1 MHRFAAL
8 AMAVLTLQGAEVVH
22 VGDKFKDSG
31 KCKACHSHIVK
42 EWEDSWHAKSHYEND
57 EYFRKTIDYVA
68 RKTSRKSL
76 NTIKIEC
83 AACHN
88 PRISVTS
95 TNAEYEA
102 IAALNLDKNSAATKA
117 LQSDTISEGINCVV
131 CHNIDQIHDTLP
143 ESKRGIHRVSWMKS
157 GVMSGPYA
165 DAKSPYHKVEH
176 RDFMDTDPNK
186 LCFVC
191 HANDTSEEGV
201 RFTNMQ
207 SEFKEG
213 GKKCVDCHMGPRK
226 EGVAATLRDR
236 NGKQHKRLI
245 RSHGFIGAHT
255 ESMWKDALKVTMK
268 KTPRGLDVTLHNP
281 QPHALPSGFGSREI
295 LVEAHYSKGGKVIK
309 TEPLSLTAHYLNKW
323 GKPTIPHL
331 AAKTVENISIP
342 AYGEKT
348 FSLPLASGAEKVS
361 LSVSYRL
368 VNDEVRG
375 LLVLKDPIWSKKTVI
390 KKLDMGLK

>member
-1 MHRFAAL
+1 MHWLAAVAL
-8 AMAVLTLQGAEVVH
+8 AFFTLQGAEVVA

-42 EWEDSWHAKSHYEND
+42 EWENSWHAKSHYAND
-57 EYFRKTIDYVA
+57 EYFQKTIDYIA
-68 RKTSRKSL
+68 RKSSGKSL

-95 TNAEYEA
+95 TDAEYEA
-102 IAALNLDKNSAATKA
+102 IAALKLDKNLAATKA
-117 LQSDTISEGINCVV
+117 LQSDTIAEGINCVV

-165 DAKSPYHKVEH
+165 DAKSPYHKVEQ
-176 RDFMDTDPNK
+176 RDFMDTNPNK

-191 HANDTSEEGV
+191 HANDTSEEGH

-207 SEFKEG
+207 SEFKNG
-213 GKKCVDCHMGPRK
+213 GKQCVDCHMGPRK
-226 EGVAATLRDR
+226 MGVAATLRDR
-236 NGKQHKRLI
+236 SGKENKRMI
-245 RSHGFIGAHT
+245 RAHGFIGAHS
-255 ESMWKDALKVTMK
+255 ESMWKDALKVEVK
-268 KTPRGLDVTLHNP
+268 KGARALEVMLSNP

-295 LVEAHYSKGGKVIK
+295 LVEAQYLLGGKVVS
-309 TEPLSLTAHYLNKW
+309 TERRSLTSRYVSKR

-331 AAKTVENISIP
+331 AEKTTESVSIP
-342 AYGEKT
+342 AYGAKT
-348 FSLPLASGAEKVS
+348 ISLPLVAGAEKVS
-361 LSVSYRL
+361 VSVSYRL

-375 LLVLKDPIWSKKTVI
+375 LLDLKDPIWSKKMVI
-390 KKLDMGLK
+390 KKLNLIL